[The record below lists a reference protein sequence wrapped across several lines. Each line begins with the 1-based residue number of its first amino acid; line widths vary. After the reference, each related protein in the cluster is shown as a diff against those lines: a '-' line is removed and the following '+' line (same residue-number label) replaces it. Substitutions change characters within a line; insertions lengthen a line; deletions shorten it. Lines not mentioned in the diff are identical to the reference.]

1 VPVKILLLLT
11 SVFGL
16 TGGVHTF
23 NRALIK
29 ATDDLA
35 SDFGLDLTVFSL
47 LDGEV
52 PFQSAADYMSSGR
65 TLYRGF
71 KGNKTEFA
79 AAALLAGWRANRVVF
94 GHVNFSSLACGMPR
108 PIKSL
113 VVHGI
118 DVWRPLPALQK
129 LGISQMREIL
139 SVSEYTQEAFVHFN
153 GMPPVQFRLLP
164 NTLDPF
170 YSRIADGIRPSR
182 ELGLPRGHMM
192 LAVTRL
198 LSTEDYKRIDLVIK
212 AMPAIARHVPDAFCV
227 VVGHGGDRPRLE
239 KLAQDTGV
247 AGRVIFTGF
256 VADELVPSYYDA
268 CDLFVLPST
277 KEGFGIVFLEA
288 MYHAKACVGAI
299 AGGIPEVVKNGETGL
314 LAQPSSVESFVQ
326 CVVSLLGNG
335 QERDAMG
342 QRGKERLEREF
353 SYEKFRARLER
364 VLC

>member
-1 VPVKILLLLT
+1 MEILLLLT
-11 SVFGL
+11 SVFAL

-35 SDFGLDLTVFSL
+35 SDFGLEVIVFSL

-52 PFQSAADYMSSGR
+52 PFQAAADYMPSGHTR
-65 TLYRGF
+65 YRGF
-71 KGNKTEFA
+71 KGKKTEFA
-79 AAALLAGWRANRVVF
+79 AATLLEGWRANRVIF
-94 GHVNFSSLACGMPR
+94 GHVNFSSLACGMPK

-139 SVSEYTQEAFVHFN
+139 SVSDYTREAFVHFN
-153 GMPPVQFRLLP
+153 GMPPLQFRMLP
-164 NTLDPF
+164 NALDPF
-170 YSRIADGIRPSR
+170 YSRMADGARPAT
-182 ELGLPRGHMM
+182 ELGLPQGHMM

-198 LSTEDYKRIDLVIK
+198 LSTEDYKGIDLIIK

-239 KLAQDTGV
+239 KLAQEMGV

-256 VADELVPSYYDA
+256 VADKLLPSYYDA

-288 MYHAKACVGAI
+288 MYHGKACVGAM
-299 AGGIPEVVKNGETGL
+299 AGGVPEVIEDGQTGL
-314 LAQPSSVESFVQ
+314 LAEPSSVDSFVR
-326 CVVSLLGNG
+326 CVVRLLGNR
-335 QERDAMG
+335 QEREVMG
-342 QRGKERLEREF
+342 RRGQERLERHF
-353 SYEKFRARLER
+353 SYEKFRDR
-364 VLC
+364 VEMMIC

>member
-1 VPVKILLLLT
+1 MRILLLLT

-35 SDFGLDLTVFSL
+35 SDFGLEITVFSL

-52 PFQSAADYMSSGR
+52 PLQTVADYMPSGHTR
-65 TLYRGF
+65 YRGF

-79 AAALLAGWRANRVVF
+79 AATLLAGRRADRVVF
-94 GHVNFSSLACGMPR
+94 GHVNFSSLACGMPK

-118 DVWRPLPALQK
+118 DVWRRLPSLQR
-129 LGISQMREIL
+129 LGISQMRQIL
-139 SVSEYTQEAFVHFN
+139 SVSEYTQEALVHFN
-153 GMPPVQFRLLP
+153 GMPPIQFRLLP
-164 NTLDPF
+164 DTLDPF
-170 YSRIADGIRPSR
+170 YSRMADGICSAKQ
-182 ELGLPRGHMM
+182 LGLPLGHMM
-192 LAVTRL
+192 LTVTRL
-198 LSTEDYKRIDLVIK
+198 ATTEDYKRIDLVIK
-212 AMPAIARHVPDAFCV
+212 AMPAILNHIPDAFFV

-239 KLAQDTGV
+239 KLAQETSVDD
-247 AGRVIFTGF
+247 RVVFTGF
-256 VADELVPSYYDA
+256 VADELLPSYYDA
-268 CDLFVLPST
+268 CDLFVLPSL

-299 AGGIPEVVKNGETGL
+299 AGGIPEVVEDGETGL
-314 LAQPSSVESFVQ
+314 LAKPDSVDSFVQ
-326 CVVSLLGNG
+326 CVVKLLSND

-342 QRGKERLEREF
+342 RRGKERLEREF
-353 SYEKFRARLER
+353 SNEKFRARLQR

>member
-1 VPVKILLLLT
+1 MEILLLLT

-29 ATDDLA
+29 AIDDLA
-35 SDFGLDLTVFSL
+35 SDFGLEITVFSL

-52 PFQSAADYMSSGR
+52 PLQTASDYMSSGHTR
-65 TLYRGF
+65 YRGF

-79 AAALLAGWRANRVVF
+79 TATLLAGSRSDRVVF
-94 GHVNFSSLACGMPR
+94 GHVNFSSLACGMPK

-118 DVWRPLPALQK
+118 DVWRPLPSLQK

-139 SVSEYTQEAFVHFN
+139 SVSEYTQEALVHFN

-164 NTLDPF
+164 DTLDPF
-170 YSRIADGIRPSR
+170 YSRLADRIRPAQ
-182 ELGLPRGHMM
+182 ELRLPRGHMM

-198 LSTEDYKRIDLVIK
+198 AITEDYKRIDLVIK
-212 AMPAIARHVPDAFCV
+212 AMPDILHHVPDALCV
-227 VVGHGGDRPRLE
+227 VVGQGADRARLE
-239 KLAQDTGV
+239 KLAQEISVTD
-247 AGRVIFTGF
+247 RVIFTGF
-256 VADELVPSYYDA
+256 VADELLPSYYDA
-268 CDLFVLPST
+268 CDLFVLPSL

-299 AGGIPEVVKNGETGL
+299 AGGIPEVVEEGETGL
-314 LAQPSSVESFVQ
+314 LAKPDSVDSFAQ
-326 CVVSLLGNG
+326 CVVRLLRNG

-342 QRGKERLEREF
+342 RRGKERLEREF
-353 SYEKFRARLER
+353 SYEKYRARVER

>member
-1 VPVKILLLLT
+1 MEILVLLT

-35 SDFGLDLTVFSL
+35 SEFGMDVSVFSL

-52 PFQSAADYMSSGR
+52 PIQAAADYMSSGHTR
-65 TLYRGF
+65 YRGF

-79 AAALLAGWRANRVVF
+79 AASLLAGWQADRVVF
-94 GHVNFSSLACGMPR
+94 GHVNLSSLACGMPK

-118 DVWRPLPALQK
+118 DVWRPLPSLQK

-139 SVSEYTQEAFVHFN
+139 SVSEYTQESLVHFN

-164 NTLDPF
+164 DTLDPF
-170 YSRIADGIRPSR
+170 YSRMTGIRPAR

-192 LAVTRL
+192 LSVTRL
-198 LSTEDYKRIDLVIK
+198 AITEDYKRIDLVIK
-212 AMPAIARHVPDAFCV
+212 AMPAISNHIPDAFCV
-227 VVGHGGDRPRLE
+227 VVGQGEDRPRLE
-239 KLAQDTGV
+239 KLAQDTNV
-247 AGRVIFTGF
+247 ADRVLFTGF
-256 VADELVPSYYDA
+256 VADELLPSYYDA
-268 CDLFVLPST
+268 CDLFVLPSL

-288 MYHAKACVGAI
+288 MYHEKACVGAI
-299 AGGIPEVVKNGETGL
+299 AGGIPEVVEDGETGL
-314 LAQPSSVESFVQ
+314 LAKADSVDSFVQ
-326 CVVSLLGNG
+326 CVVRLLKNDR
-335 QERDAMG
+335 ERDAMG
-342 QRGKERLEREF
+342 RRGKERLEREF
-353 SYEKFRARLER
+353 CYEKFRARLER
-364 VLC
+364 MLC

>member
-1 VPVKILLLLT
+1 MEILLLLT

-29 ATDDLA
+29 AIDDLA
-35 SDFGLDLTVFSL
+35 SDFGLEITVFSL
-47 LDGEV
+47 LDGDV
-52 PFQSAADYMSSGR
+52 SFPAAADYMSSGHTR
-65 TLYRGF
+65 YRGF

-79 AAALLAGWRANRVVF
+79 AATLLAGWRSDRVVF
-94 GHVNFSSLACGMPR
+94 GHVNFSSLACGMAK

-118 DVWRPLPALQK
+118 DVWRPVPSLQK

-153 GMPPVQFRLLP
+153 GMPPVQFHLLP
-164 NTLDPF
+164 DTLDPF
-170 YSRIADGIRPSR
+170 YSRMADRIRPAN

-192 LAVTRL
+192 LTVTRL
-198 LSTEDYKRIDLVIK
+198 AITEDYKRIDLVIK
-212 AMPAIARHVPDAFCV
+212 AMPAILNHIPDAFCV
-227 VVGHGGDRPRLE
+227 VVGQGGDRPRLE
-239 KLAQDTGV
+239 KLAQETSV
-247 AGRVIFTGF
+247 ADRVVFTGF
-256 VADELVPSYYDA
+256 VAHELLPSYYDA

-342 QRGKERLEREF
+342 RRGKERLEREF

>member
-1 VPVKILLLLT
+1 MRILLLLT

-35 SDFGLDLTVFSL
+35 SDFGLEITVFSL

-52 PFQSAADYMSSGR
+52 PFQAAADYMSSGR
-65 TLYRGF
+65 TRYRGF

-79 AAALLAGWRANRVVF
+79 VATFLAGWRADRVLF
-94 GHVNFSSLACGMPR
+94 GHVNFSSLACGMPK

-118 DVWRPLPALQK
+118 DVWRPLPSLQK

-139 SVSEYTQEAFVHFN
+139 SVSEYTQEALVHFN

-164 NTLDPF
+164 DTLDPF
-170 YSRIADGIRPSR
+170 YSRMADSIRSPK

-198 LSTEDYKRIDLVIK
+198 MSTEEYKRIDLVIR
-212 AMPAIARHVPDAFCV
+212 AMPAILNDVPDAFFV
-227 VVGHGGDRPRLE
+227 VVGHGEDRSRLE
-239 KLAQDTGV
+239 NLAQDMRV
-247 AGRVIFTGF
+247 ADRVVFTGF
-256 VADELVPSYYDA
+256 VADELLPSYYAA
-268 CDLFVLPST
+268 CDLFVLPSL

-299 AGGIPEVVKNGETGL
+299 AGGIPEVVEDGGTGL
-314 LAQPSSVESFVQ
+314 LAKPDSVDSFVR
-326 CVVSLLGNG
+326 CVLRLLGNG

-342 QRGKERLEREF
+342 RRGKERLEREF
-353 SYEKFRARLER
+353 SYDKFRARLDR

>member
-1 VPVKILLLLT
+1 MEILLLLT

-35 SDFGLDLTVFSL
+35 SDFGLEITVFSL

-52 PFQSAADYMSSGR
+52 PLQTAADYMSSGHTR
-65 TLYRGF
+65 YRGF
-71 KGNKTEFA
+71 KGNKMEFA
-79 AAALLAGWRANRVVF
+79 AATLLAGWRANRVVF
-94 GHVNFSSLACGMPR
+94 GHVNFSSLACGMPKA
-108 PIKSL
+108 IKSL

-118 DVWRPLPALQK
+118 DVWRPLPSLQK
-129 LGISQMREIL
+129 FGISQMLEIL
-139 SVSEYTQEAFVHFN
+139 SVSEYTQEALVHFN
-153 GMPPVQFRLLP
+153 GMAPVQFRLLP
-164 NTLDPF
+164 DTLDPF
-170 YSRIADGIRPSR
+170 YSRLADSIRPAK

-198 LSTEDYKRIDLVIK
+198 MSTEAYKRIDLVIK
-212 AMPAIARHVPDAFCV
+212 SMPAILPHVPDAFFV
-227 VVGHGGDRPRLE
+227 VVGQGGDRSRLE
-239 KLAQDTGV
+239 KLAQDTNV
-247 AGRVIFTGF
+247 ADRVVFTGF
-256 VADELVPSYYDA
+256 VADNLLPSYYAA
-268 CDLFVLPST
+268 CDLFVLPSL

-299 AGGIPEVVKNGETGL
+299 AGGIPEVVKDGETGL
-314 LAQPSSVESFVQ
+314 LAKADSVGSFVQ
-326 CVVSLLGNG
+326 CVVRLLGNE

-342 QRGKERLEREF
+342 RRGKERLEREF
-353 SYEKFRARLER
+353 SYENFRARLER